1 MFLCN
6 ISGASILTI
15 ASTLAAAVEQCS
27 MTSGTSKGASS
38 PDQVVCES
46 YKHELQ
52 GNAAMALSCL
62 ARSVPEGLLQGTKAR
77 SVKDD

>member
-15 ASTLAAAVEQCS
+15 ASTAAVEQCS

-52 GNAAMALSCL
+52 GNAAMALSGL